1 MCGFTW
7 TYVYSNARSRLP
19 EVWEESVINCPKE
32 VLLVALS
39 ATMSNV
45 GDIKEWMENTHGPS
59 SLVVSDFRPVPL
71 T

>member
-1 MCGFTW
+1 M
-7 TYVYSNARSRLP
+7 
-19 EVWEESVINCPKE
+19 WEESVINCPKT
-32 VLLVALS
+32 VLMVALS

-45 GDIKEWMENTHGPS
+45 GEIKDWVEHTHGPS